1 MCRFAAYIGRP
12 LLINDVMSR
21 PKVSLIKQSTSATE
35 TDVTLNGDGFGIGWY
50 TPEVSENPAVFVS
63 PLPAWNDTN
72 LKNMSHQIK
81 SPCFFAHVRAAGEG
95 SVNQSN
101 CHPFHFEKY
110 LMMHNGG
117 IGGFKTVKL
126 ALLNQLTP
134 KFFDNIKG
142 QTDSEIL
149 FALWLT
155 ELEKISDLNHAHRK
169 NMTEAWEN
177 TLAILKKIQDEHQ
190 IKDATHI
197 NVIITNGIEMIG
209 IRYVRNADRPLT
221 LHYTAGAAFCHS
233 QGACRMIP
241 KNDNE
246 ESLDQYGAILIA
258 SENITGDEADWEN
271 IPDQYFIFVDRYKR
285 IHLDP
290 IKNI

>member
-1 MCRFAAYIGRP
+1 MCRLAAYIGRP

-21 PKVSLIKQSTSATE
+21 PKVSLIKQSASATE

-50 TPEVSENPAVFVS
+50 TPEVSDNPAVFVS
-63 PLPAWNDTN
+63 SLPAWNDTN

-117 IGGFKTVKL
+117 IGGFKTIKL
-126 ALLNQLTP
+126 ALLNHLSP
-134 KFFDNIKG
+134 RFFENIKG
-142 QTDSEIL
+142 QTDSEVL

-155 ELEKISDLNHAHRK
+155 ELEKITDISTVDQK
-169 NMTEAWEN
+169 SMTLAWEN
-177 TLAILKKIQDEHQ
+177 TLKIINKIQDDHE
-190 IKDATHI
+190 IRDTTYI
-197 NVIITNGIEMIG
+197 NAIITDGVQMIG
-209 IRYVRNADRPLT
+209 TRYVRHGTAPLT
-221 LHYTAGAAFCHS
+221 LHYTAGSAFVHS
-233 QGACRMIP
+233 HGSCRMIP
-241 KNDNE
+241 KSE
-246 ESLDQYGAILIA
+246 RETLDQYDAILIA
-258 SENITGDEADWEN
+258 SEKLTGDDEGWEN
-271 IPDQYFIFVDRYKR
+271 IPDQHFIFVDRYKR
-285 IHLDP
+285 VHLDP